1 MLKTIYNKMDNR
13 LQFRHHTPIFETRE
27 EAIEYIQSRIRF
39 TDEGLAFEEAKYGY
53 SLLGEP
59 TVLRYKNVTETDP
72 EGTDDPHLILV
83 IGSATNEEGVETGH
97 AQYNDNRF
105 CIIDIDK
112 TEKEIADLQAELDAA
127 IKSLT
132 LVALSSDTLNFYAD
146 KTEDGTIVS
155 GDVKVAPSY
164 IYEDIRKENNLMITP
179 TGLFMY
185 ANLEYDENEEAFTFT
200 VSKIDGTFDKTFV
213 QLPNNHVVRGYYS
226 KRDESIHLVMK
237 EGDDIVIDCE
247 QLIGEWSVEG
257 DASRTPVVLT
267 REEIDYDHTD
277 DHHHVEPW
285 QDVLRADVRIKDEQK
300 VLQEDGTY
308 KYVKDANSTNI
319 LSRTSD
325 GRYLY
330 VDGKASN
337 IIYYMNGQRSTVKNA
352 LDELSNIKLSSDND
366 NILIEKTDGF
376 FASTKL
382 QYLSKEN
389 KLIFKASG
397 QEDTEI
403 QLNGF
408 KLFESIYYDPT
419 QEALII
425 TYVDGNDKVQIVTVP
440 IGQMISDWE
449 WEPQNNGHNVT
460 LIKKR
465 IVTGNDKVSA
475 DVNIFE
481 GHNNILVDTN
491 HSLYVRG
498 EADNIKYGDDSNV
511 KEALDALH
519 EKDID
524 LDAKIDHEIERAQG
538 AENTLDVK
546 IEAETTR
553 ATGAENTLNAK
564 IDQEKADRIASVG
577 EERSRAEAAEE
588 TLDNKIGTGFTDDPH
603 ENVTYKFEQ
612 LQNQVNDN
620 VDAIQ
625 NEVTRSTEKDAEH
638 DEKLQAIEDE
648 IGTGFNPRNTVRDEI
663 DRLQGEIDAVSADS
677 ATSLKDIV
685 NNDHSIDVD
694 KTNPTVPVVKVN
706 LSTEVEDGKAN
717 IIKLN
722 NDGLYAGVDL
732 EYEFNEQTG
741 SNQLIFKTTNGT
753 KTFDLQTN
761 SVVDK
766 IYYDPSR
773 EAIIIE
779 YTVNGQRMPDVVVPV
794 GDLID
799 EWRVW
804 DGHEGAITLEKD
816 RIPSGSTQQDVLKA
830 SVVISDTHDD
840 NIIVNDNGALYVSG
854 QGIIDNRND
863 INDLKDRMD
872 AVEDN
877 IGYLEDGIAAERT
890 RAMSAETALNTLI
903 SNEIIRSTGE
913 DQRISTAL
921 NNEISRSTT
930 KDDELTTALNTET
943 TARISGDSDLQTAL
957 NTEKSDRITADSGLQ
972 TAISNERSE
981 RISKDSDLETAISTE
996 VSRAT
1001 AKEQVLE
1008 TTLSSEISRSTAEDT
1023 RLNNLITAETA
1034 ARTADVQRL
1043 DDEIDAITLTFDD
1056 TASIDFNN
1064 PYSENNVVKAN
1075 VKLQQG
1081 ENIIKLGEGLY
1092 ASVSLSY
1099 DPARN
1104 TIKLVTSNGEQEA
1117 IQLNTVGSLIDGIV
1131 YDSVNRALVI
1141 SYHDAAGNELSTS
1154 FPVNE
1159 LFNDWIVQNPSEK
1172 SAVELTKV
1180 VKSGDEADVLS
1191 GRILITDDHNGD
1203 GKPDQGSDN
1212 MIEIRNNG
1220 LYVNGTIAS
1229 GAAETANC
1237 VQRELK
1243 VVENNILGMPLTGE
1257 CGDGDTYRPN
1267 TSTNYIF
1274 SGTSFNNVD
1283 VILDREIKFVSD
1295 ELDELEDKI
1304 LNMWA
1309 SGESP
1314 TTISSWQDVNDKK
1327 SSKVD
1332 VKLSHGNTSN
1342 MSDSDLT
1349 TIDGSGSYIDPTR
1362 SEFTD
1367 TNALR
1372 IVSIQGS
1379 PVNASQNGLYLSNV
1393 WDCGLYYSPTDT
1405 AAQQAASNAGYKTD
1419 YYTDEAS
1426 DKCNYNYMN
1435 NVRQHDI

>member
-39 TDEGLAFEEAKYGY
+39 TDEGLAFEDAKYGY
-53 SLLGEP
+53 SLFAEP

-83 IGSATNEEGVETGH
+83 IGSVTNEEGVETGH
-97 AQYNDNRF
+97 AQYGDNRF

-112 TEKEIADLQAELDAA
+112 TEQEIADLQAELEAA
-127 IKSLT
+127 IRSLT
-132 LVALSSDTLNFYAD
+132 LVALNSDTLNFYAD

-155 GDVKVAPSY
+155 GDVKTAPSY
-164 IYEDIRKENNLMITP
+164 IYEDIRRENNLMVTP
-179 TGLFMY
+179 NGLFMY
-185 ANLEYDENEEAFTFT
+185 AKLEYNEAEETFTFT
-200 VSKIDGTFDKTFV
+200 VSKSDGTLDKTLI
-213 QLPNNHVVRGYYS
+213 QLPNNHVIRGYYS

-237 EGDDIVIDCE
+237 QGDDIVIDCE
-247 QLIGEWSVEG
+247 QLIGEWGVEG

-285 QDVLRADVRIKDEQK
+285 QDVLRADVRLKDEQK

-337 IIYYMNGQRSTVKNA
+337 IIYYVNGQKSTVKNA
-352 LDELSNIKLSSDND
+352 LDALSNIKLSSDND

-382 QYLSKEN
+382 QYVSKEN

-397 QEDTEI
+397 QEDTI
-403 QLNGF
+403 INLNGF
-408 KLFESIYYDPT
+408 KLFENIYYDPT
-419 QEALII
+419 NEALVI
-425 TYVDGNDKVQIVTVP
+425 TYIDGNDKVQIVTVP
-440 IGQMISDWE
+440 IGEMIRDWE
-449 WEPQNNGHNVT
+449 WEPQNIGHNVSLT
-460 LIKKR
+460 KKR
-465 IVTGNDKVSA
+465 NVTGNDKVSA

-498 EADNIKYGDDSNV
+498 EADNIKYGEDSNV
-511 KEALDALH
+511 KNALDTLF
-519 EKDID
+519 ENDVD

-546 IEAETTR
+546 IEAETER
-553 ATGAENTLNAK
+553 ATRAENTLDAK
-564 IDQEKADRIASVG
+564 INQETADRIASVG
-577 EERSRAEAAEE
+577 EERSRAEAAE
-588 TLDNKIGTGFTDDPH
+588 TKLDNKIGTGFTDDPH

-612 LQNQVNDN
+612 LQNQVNAN
-620 VDAIQ
+620 GDAIQ
-625 NEVTRSTEKDAEH
+625 NEVERSTAKDNEH
-638 DEKLQAIEDE
+638 DEKLQTIEGE
-648 IGTGFNPRNTVRDEI
+648 IGDGFNPRNTVRDEI
-663 DRLQGEIDAVSADS
+663 DALQGEIDELSANTEGRLS
-677 ATSLKDIV
+677 DIV

-694 KTNPTVPVVKVN
+694 KTDPVVPVIKVN
-706 LSTEVEDGKAN
+706 LSTEVEDGKPN

-722 NDGLYAGVDL
+722 SDGLYAGVDL
-732 EYEFNEQTG
+732 DYQFNTEVGT
-741 SNQLIFKTTNGT
+741 NKLIFKTTNGT

-766 IYYDPSR
+766 IYYDPAR

-779 YTVNGQRMPDVVVPV
+779 YTVNGHRMPDVVVPV
-794 GDLID
+794 ADLID

-804 DGHEGAITLEKD
+804 DGHEGAIQLEKD
-816 RIPSGSTQQDVLKA
+816 RIPSGTTQQDVLKA
-830 SVVISDTHDD
+830 SVVISDTHTD
-840 NIIVNDNGALYVSG
+840 NILTNDNGALYVSG

-863 INDLKDRMD
+863 IDALKDRMD
-872 AVEDN
+872 AVEDS
-877 IGYLEDGIAAERT
+877 IDGIEDGIVEERT
-890 RAMSAETALNTLI
+890 RAMSAETALNSLI
-903 SNEIIRSTGE
+903 TNEITRSTTE
-913 DQRISTAL
+913 DQRMSTAL
-921 NNEISRSTT
+921 DSEISRSIA
-930 KDDELTTALNTET
+930 KDDELTTAIGNET
-943 TARISGDSDLQTAL
+943 TERITADAGLQTAL
-957 NTEKSDRITADSGLQ
+957 ST
-972 TAISNERSE
+972 ERSE
-981 RISKDSDLETAISTE
+981 RVSKDSDLESAINTE

-1008 TTLSSEISRSTAEDT
+1008 TTLTSEITRSTAEDT

-1034 ARTADVQRL
+1034 ARVADVQRL
-1043 DDEIDAITLTFDD
+1043 ESAVSAASLTFDD
-1056 TASIDFNN
+1056 TESIDFNN
-1064 PYSENNVVKAN
+1064 PSSENNVVRAN
-1075 VKLQQG
+1075 VKLQEG

-1117 IQLNTVGSLIDGIV
+1117 IQLNTVGSLIDGIE
-1131 YDSVNRALVI
+1131 YDAVNRALVI
-1141 SYHDAAGNELSTS
+1141 RYHDAAGHDLSTS

-1180 VKSGDEADVLS
+1180 INSGDEADVLS

-1229 GAAETANC
+1229 GAAETAEC
-1237 VQRELK
+1237 AMAELK

-1257 CGDGDTYRPN
+1257 CGNGDTYRPN
-1267 TSTNYIF
+1267 TNTNYIF

-1283 VILDREIKFVSD
+1283 VILDNEIKNVSD
-1295 ELDELEDKI
+1295 EVEELEQKV

-1314 TTISSWQDVNDKK
+1314 TTISSWQDVDDKK
-1327 SSKVD
+1327 VSKVD

-1342 MSDSDLT
+1342 MSDRELT
-1349 TIDGSGSYIDPTR
+1349 TSDASGDYIDPTR
-1362 SEFTD
+1362 TEFTD

-1372 IVSIQGS
+1372 IVSLQGS
-1379 PVNASQNGLYLSNV
+1379 PVNANQNGLYLSNV
-1393 WDCGLYYSPTDT
+1393 WDCGLYFSPSDT
-1405 AAQQAASNAGYKTD
+1405 AAQQAAANAGYKTD